1 MTWIIVVAGAV
12 LAILLLGMVYLA
24 GVLGWEDQKTLGT
37 GYYGLPRAERDRF
50 KQALRRHARVLAPV
64 FSVFSRLSKFQFEKT
79 SFHHRG
85 IAGPKGTCSKESFER
100 ADAYRAGPEDIFV
113 ATQMKCGTTWMLH
126 VVYQVLLRGRGDLVE
141 SDSTLHAV
149 CPWIEGRKT
158 VSMENAPLVGTER
171 PSRVIKTHLPA
182 ELCPFSPEARYI
194 YVVRHPVSC
203 FASCADFIAANS
215 GRFAPPLDAVER
227 WFLAEGQMWW
237 GTWPTHVKGWW
248 DLSRRHGNVLFVS
261 FEEMKRDL
269 AGIVRRVEAFLGVAP
284 LTEDE
289 RAQVVAKCSFRYMQE
304 HDETF
309 EMHPPHILAVDAELF
324 VRGSAD
330 RHKDV
335 PKDTQDRIR
344 RWSAAQLAGSD
355 FPLAQYYPDVVAP

>member
-1 MTWIIVVAGAV
+1 MTWIAIVAGGL
-12 LAILLLGMVYLA
+12 LALLLLGMFYLS

-37 GYYGLPRAERDRF
+37 GYYGLPRAKRDRF
-50 KQALRRHARVLAPV
+50 KQTLRRQARLLSPLLWF
-64 FSVFSRLSKFQFEKT
+64 FSKLSTFKFEKT

-100 ADAYRAGPEDIFV
+100 ADAYKAGAQDIFV

-126 VVYQVLLRGRGDLVE
+126 VVYQVLLRGRGNLVE
-141 SDSTLHAV
+141 SDATLHAV
-149 CPWIEGRKT
+149 CPWVEGRKT
-158 VSMENAPLVGTER
+158 VTMDNAPLVGTER

-203 FASCADFIAANS
+203 FASCADFIAANT
-215 GRFAPPLDAVER
+215 GRFAPPLDAIER
-227 WFLAEGQMWW
+227 WFVSEDQMWW
-237 GTWPTHVKGWW
+237 GTWTSHVKGWW

-269 AGIVRRVEAFLGVAP
+269 AGTVRRVEEFFGMTP
-284 LTEDE
+284 LTGEE
-289 RAQVVAKCSFRYMQE
+289 RAEVVAKCSFRYMQE
-304 HDETF
+304 HDDTF

-335 PKDTQDRIR
+335 PTDTQDRIR
-344 RWSAAQLAGSD
+344 RWCAERLAGSD